1 MPSKAIA
8 GGIAVAGLA
17 IMIGCAV
24 PMSKEKDKNSSKYK
38 GLIAGVVIGVLMIVA
53 GGAMFFMG
61 GGGGATPNAPNTPNG
76 GATLPSENVGS
87 KTVAETASPLNLI
100 ENQTHQTELT
110 AALNAKKAEN
120 LAAHAKNAL
129 EKTAQLKSVIS
140 LFKK

>member
-1 MPSKAIA
+1 MPSKVIA

-53 GGAMFFMG
+53 GAAMFFMG
-61 GGGGATPNAPNTPNG
+61 GGGGAALNAPEQ
-76 GATLPSENVGS
+76 GATMPSGAVGS
-87 KTVAETASPLNLI
+87 NAVAKTNSPLNAI
-100 ENQTHQTELT
+100 ENMTHQTEL
-110 AALNAKKAEN
+110 AAEINKKKAEN
-120 LAAHAKNAL
+120 LVNHAKNAL
-129 EKTAQLKSVIS
+129 EKTAALKGVIS

>member
-8 GGIAVAGLA
+8 GGIAVVGLA

-53 GGAMFFMG
+53 GIAMFFMG
-61 GGGGATPNAPNTPNG
+61 GGGGASLSSPDG
-76 GATLPSENVGS
+76 GASLPSENVGS
-87 KTVAETASPLNLI
+87 KTVAETSSPLNQI
-100 ENQTHQTELT
+100 EAQTHQTELN
-110 AALNAKKAEN
+110 AALNATRARN

-140 LFKK
+140 LFKR

>member
-8 GGIAVAGLA
+8 GGVAVAGLA

-24 PMSKEKDKNSSKYK
+24 PMSKETDKTSSKYK

-53 GGAMFFMG
+53 GLAMFFMG
-61 GGGGATPNAPNTPNG
+61 GGGGASPNSPIGPV
-76 GATLPSENVGS
+76 GASLPSENVGS
-87 KTVAETASPLNLI
+87 KTVAETNSPLNMI
-100 ENQTHQTELT
+100 EQQTHQTELT
-110 AALNAKKAEN
+110 ASLNAKKAAN
-120 LAAHAKNAL
+120 LVNHAKNAL

>member
-8 GGIAVAGLA
+8 GGIAVVGLA

-53 GGAMFFMG
+53 GIAMFFMG
-61 GGGGATPNAPNTPNG
+61 GGGGASLNSPDG
-76 GATLPSENVGS
+76 GASLPSENVGS
-87 KTVAETASPLNLI
+87 KTVAETSSPLNAI
-100 ENQTHQTELT
+100 EAQTHKTELN
-110 AALNAKKAEN
+110 AALNAKKANN

-129 EKTAQLKSVIS
+129 EKTAQLKGVIS
-140 LFKK
+140 LFKG

>member
-1 MPSKAIA
+1 MPSKIIA
-8 GGIAVAGLA
+8 GVVAVAGLA

-53 GGAMFFMG
+53 GIVMALMG
-61 GGGGATPNAPNTPNG
+61 GGGGAALNAPKE
-76 GATLPSENVGS
+76 GATLPSGAVGS
-87 KTVAETASPLNLI
+87 NAVAKSNGPLNAV
-100 ENQTHQTELT
+100 ENMTHQTELT
-110 AALNAKKAEN
+110 ATLNAQKAQN

-129 EKTAQLKSVIS
+129 EKTAALKGVIS